1 MEIFT
6 LIGMRRVNFKGQDG
20 NPVDGWNL
28 FFQYSDRNI
37 TGYGTEKIFIS
48 AAKFNEVTFMPEI
61 GADCQLLYNKYGK
74 VADIIKA

>member
-6 LIGMRRVNFKGQDG
+6 LVGMRRVNFKGQDG
-20 NPVDGWNL
+20 NPVDGLNL

-48 AAKFNEVTFMPEI
+48 AAKFNDVSFMPQI
-61 GADCQLLYNKYGK
+61 GDNCQLLYNKYGK